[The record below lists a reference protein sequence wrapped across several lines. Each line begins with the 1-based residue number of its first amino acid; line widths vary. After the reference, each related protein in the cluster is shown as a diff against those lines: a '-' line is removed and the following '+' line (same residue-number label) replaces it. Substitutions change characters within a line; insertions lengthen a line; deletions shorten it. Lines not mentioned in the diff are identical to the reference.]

1 MTFMSD
7 MTYGG
12 IYAEPGNHA
21 FREIVRYTIALHVI
35 NAHVIEVT
43 ENAKLHC
50 STHTTRTSSH
60 LRAQVKRLL
69 NMWTFSLNNK
79 HVSFISLMN
88 SLMSIMHYTY
98 MKQVIVIYAFTYRDI
113 CLFHHTMILI
123 QKIMNAT

>member
-12 IYAEPGNHA
+12 IHAEPGNHA

-50 STHTTRTSSH
+50 STHTTRTPKPFEGANEKTIEY
-60 LRAQVKRLL
+60 LD
-69 NMWTFSLNNK
+69 F
-79 HVSFISLMN
+79 FIE
-88 SLMSIMHYTY
+88 
-98 MKQVIVIYAFTYRDI
+98 
-113 CLFHHTMILI
+113 
-123 QKIMNAT
+123 